1 MRKVWLT
8 VPLVILLWSADGYC
22 QAGSEARGGPPTL
35 GTAPL
40 VVGEPRTTVALAG
53 PGDSPFYA
61 AQLPTTP
68 EARVRVQS
76 IRITGTTVFPP
87 EELRLLVASAEGQEL
102 SLAEIGALAAR
113 ITSYYRSRGYVIARA
128 YVPPQRVQDGIL
140 EIAVLEGRIGK
151 VEVQGAT
158 HYSADRIKAY
168 AAPPKEE
175 PVFNARQFERGML
188 LLNDLPG
195 LKVESTLKPGTEVGT
210 TDVAL
215 PVIQR
220 SLTTLR
226 TTSVVPTSVPGFSV
240 LSTLRP
246 GRSFSRSIPPSTWRA
261 LNTGSA
267 VG

>member
-1 MRKVWLT
+1 MLSRRRKLYVVAVIGLPWPEREGHWYWGARMRKIWLT
-8 VPLVILLWSADGYC
+8 VPVVVLFWSADGYC

-87 EELRLLVASAEGQEL
+87 EEIRLLIASAEGQEL
-102 SLAEIGALAAR
+102 SLAEIEALAAR

-140 EIAVLEGRIGK
+140 EITAHPHAQVPQARPADLVPLE
-151 VEVQGAT
+151 
-158 HYSADRIKAY
+158 
-168 AAPPKEE
+168 
-175 PVFNARQFERGML
+175 L
-188 LLNDLPG
+188 LEYLPG
-195 LKVESTLKPGTEVGT
+195 PPEDKSRL
-210 TDVAL
+210 AL
-215 PVIQR
+215 FIRQR
-220 SLTTLR
+220 RHGHPLAHDRLGSYARITH
-226 TTSVVPTSVPGFSV
+226 
-240 LSTLRP
+240 
-246 GRSFSRSIPPSTWRA
+246 GRGADQFVQRNLVCAGDRQEQLQAGSPPA
-261 LNTGSA
+261 GLQP
-267 VG
+267 